1 MAFVDPQTIIN
12 ITGIDSDSYEDDE
25 LSDFISF
32 AQREVLSK
40 IQRKALREQVSY
52 IDNTRQNKIDGSN
65 TTFYL
70 KNWKDNYL
78 GDLDLDG
85 DIDTDDIKVYSVN
98 SDGTETEL
106 TVSSVD
112 NEKMSF
118 TLSSAPSNV
127 DLFVTYKYCP
137 FDLVTPDSQV
147 AQVTAY
153 LAASYVSVTDGS
165 DDTFRIG
172 NVSFGGNNRGIKGNK
187 YYQKYEELMTS
198 LIEESTG
205 GAIWGESL
213 VKI

>member
-1 MAFVDPQTIIN
+1 MAFIDPQTVIN

-32 AQREVLSK
+32 AQKEVLSK
-40 IQRKALREQVSY
+40 IQKRELREPALY
-52 IDNTRQNKIDGSN
+52 LDNTRQNKIDGSN

-70 KNWKDNYL
+70 SKWKGNYL
-78 GDLDLDG
+78 GDLDMDG
-85 DIDTDDIKVYSVN
+85 DIDTDDVKVYSIS

-106 TVSSVD
+106 SVSSVD
-112 NEKMSF
+112 YEKMSF

-127 DLFVTYKYCP
+127 DLLVTYKYCP
-137 FDLVTPDSQV
+137 FDLVTPDPQV

-165 DDTFRIG
+165 DDSFRIG
-172 NVSFGGNNRGIKGNK
+172 NVSFGGNNRGIKENK
-187 YYQKYEELMTS
+187 YYQKYEELMTT
-198 LIEESTG
+198 LIEDATG